1 MIFITV
7 GSQKFQFNR
16 LLKEVD
22 ELIEQK
28 IINEPVFA
36 QIGVS
41 DYIPKNYEYADF
53 MTQDEFNKKIND
65 SDIVITHG
73 GTGVIINALK
83 RDKKVI
89 AIPRLSKYNEHVDD
103 HQIQLI
109 DEFKQLNL
117 IEPVYEISELE
128 SALRTIKDKKYDKY
142 VSNTNEIIKNI
153 KKFIE
158 EWYNVKSKFA
168 NENL

>member
-53 MTQDEFNKKIND
+53 MTQDEFNEKIND

-109 DEFKQLNL
+109 DEFKQLNI
-117 IEPVYEISELE
+117 IEPVYEISELK

-158 EWYNVKSKFA
+158 E
-168 NENL
+168 

>member
-53 MTQDEFNKKIND
+53 MTQDEFNEKIND

-89 AIPRLSKYNEHVDD
+89 AIPRLAKYDEHVDD

-109 DEFKQLNL
+109 NEFKQLNL
-117 IEPVYEISELE
+117 IEPVYEINELE
-128 SALRTIKDKKYDKY
+128 NALRTIKNKKYDKY
-142 VSNTNEIIKNI
+142 ISNTNEIIKNI

-158 EWYNVKSKFA
+158 E
-168 NENL
+168 

>member
-41 DYIPKNYEYADF
+41 DYLPKNYEYTDF
-53 MTQDEFNKKIND
+53 MTQDRFNEKIND

-117 IEPVYEISELE
+117 IEPVYKISELK
-128 SALRTIKDKKYDKY
+128 SALITIKDKKYDKY

-158 EWYNVKSKFA
+158 E
-168 NENL
+168 

>member
-1 MIFITV
+1 M
-7 GSQKFQFNR
+7 
-16 LLKEVD
+16 
-22 ELIEQK
+22 
-28 IINEPVFA
+28 
-36 QIGVS
+36 
-41 DYIPKNYEYADF
+41 
-53 MTQDEFNKKIND
+53 
-65 SDIVITHG
+65 G

-153 KKFIE
+153 KKFIGE
-158 EWYNVKSKFA
+158 
-168 NENL
+168 

>member
-41 DYIPKNYEYADF
+41 DYIPKNYEYTDF
-53 MTQDEFNKKIND
+53 MTQDEFNEKIND

-128 SALRTIKDKKYDKY
+128 SALRTIKNKKYDKY
-142 VSNTNEIIKNI
+142 ISNTNEIIKNI

-158 EWYNVKSKFA
+158 E
-168 NENL
+168 